1 MAGQK
6 QAGNAKTPALIALLI
21 AVIAAAG
28 IWYAGTTRQAEA
40 VEVRMP
46 KLSTMAQAGQRSF
59 VKNCAQCHGVKAGGT
74 DKGPPLI
81 HKIYEPNHHGD
92 ASFLRAVSAGT
103 PQHHWP
109 FGDMPPQPQVR
120 RMETQAIIQFV
131 REVQRANGIN

>member
-1 MAGQK
+1 MTEDN
-6 QAGNAKTPALIALLI
+6 QARSSKVPALAVLLI
-21 AVIAAAG
+21 AAAAATG
-28 IWYAGTTRQAEA
+28 IWYTGTSRQAEA

-59 VKNCAQCHGVKAGGT
+59 TKNCAQCHGSRADGT

-81 HKIYEPNHHGD
+81 HRIYEPSHHGD
-92 ASFLRAVSAGT
+92 ASFLRAVTAGT
-103 PQHHWP
+103 QQHHWP
-109 FGDMPPQPQVR
+109 YGDMPPQPQVR